1 MITQEQVIE
10 VHRKNPTW
18 SATQIAKHLNC
29 RTCQVG
35 MVAFRKRL
43 SLPKKRR
50 TRSAFGTIIE
60 LGRACK
66 KANLSLRD
74 IENVARGRGHVGEQR
89 AA

>member
-10 VHRKNPTW
+10 VHRQNPTW
-18 SATQIAKHLNC
+18 SASQIAKHLNC

-35 MVAFRKRL
+35 MVAFRKHL

-50 TRSAFGTIIE
+50 VRSSFGTIIE

-66 KANLSLRD
+66 KANLSLQE
-74 IENVARGRGHVGEQR
+74 IENMARERGNVGKQR

>member
-1 MITQEQVIE
+1 MITQEQVVE

-18 SATQIAKHLNC
+18 SASQIATHLNC

-35 MVAFRKRL
+35 VVAFRKRL

-50 TRSAFGTIIE
+50 ARSSFGTIIE

-66 KANLSLRD
+66 KANVSLND
-74 IENVARGRGHVGEQR
+74 IEKLTTHRKTREVEHA
-89 AA
+89 